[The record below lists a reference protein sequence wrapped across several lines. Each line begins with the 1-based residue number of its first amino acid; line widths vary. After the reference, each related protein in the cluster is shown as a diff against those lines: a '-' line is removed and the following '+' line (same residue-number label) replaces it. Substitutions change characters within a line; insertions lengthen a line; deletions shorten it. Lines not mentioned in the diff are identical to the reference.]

1 MSFPALSWAVRQ
13 KLPSTQK
20 LVLLMLAER
29 HNKDSGQ
36 CNPSLELLA
45 DDCGLSRR
53 SVIDQIAK
61 LQQAGYLTVRHRAKE
76 SLRLPSQY
84 VLHLGFGVPEQ
95 VQNTPHDPY
104 LMPEKVVNDVH
115 LGGERAALGSERA
128 APPQCKTFTGVVNV
142 LHEGS
147 EPVAHKPG
155 IEPGIEPVNTNSAR
169 ATAAPAAPT
178 IPPAPPA
185 PPAPPVATIAGVPE
199 DLVSEWKQ
207 VRKAKRAGPIS
218 QTVID
223 AIYREAAKAGITPE
237 QAIRCCV
244 ERGWQGFKAD
254 WYSNAATAG
263 RTGSPA
269 PAPHKYAA
277 AARAIFSSQSPE
289 VIDV

>member
-84 VLHLGFGVPEQ
+84 VLHLEFGVPEQ
-95 VQNTPHDPY
+95 VQNMPHDPY

-115 LGGERAALGSERA
+115 SGGERAAPGSERA

-142 LHEGS
+142 LHGGS

-178 IPPAPPA
+178 IP
-185 PPAPPVATIAGVPE
+185 GVPE
-199 DLVSEWKQ
+199 ELTSEWKA

-237 QAIRCCV
+237 QAIRCSV

-254 WYSNAATAG
+254 WYLKDQGQAAGHTAANKH
-263 RTGSPA
+263 S
-269 PAPHKYAA
+269 AA
-277 AARAIFSSQSPE
+277 YRAILE
-289 VIDV
+289 D

>member
-95 VQNTPHDPY
+95 VQSMPHDPY

-115 LGGERAALGSERA
+115 LGGERA

-178 IPPAPPA
+178 IP
-185 PPAPPVATIAGVPE
+185 GVPE
-199 DLVSEWKQ
+199 ELTNEWKA

-237 QAIRCCV
+237 QAVRCSV

-254 WYSNAATAG
+254 WYLKDQGQAAGHTAANKH
-263 RTGSPA
+263 S
-269 PAPHKYAA
+269 AA
-277 AARAIFSSQSPE
+277 YRAILE
-289 VIDV
+289 D

>member
-84 VLHLGFGVPEQ
+84 VLHLEFGVPEQ
-95 VQNTPHDPY
+95 VQSMPHDPY

-115 LGGERAALGSERA
+115 LGGERAAPGSERA

-142 LHEGS
+142 LHGGS

-178 IPPAPPA
+178 IP
-185 PPAPPVATIAGVPE
+185 GVPE
-199 DLVSEWKQ
+199 ELTSEWKA

-263 RTGSPA
+263 RTSSPA

-277 AARAIFSSQSPE
+277 AARAIFGSQSPE

>member
-95 VQNTPHDPY
+95 VQSMPHDPY

-115 LGGERAALGSERA
+115 LGGERAAPGSERA

-142 LHEGS
+142 LHEGG

-178 IPPAPPA
+178 IP
-185 PPAPPVATIAGVPE
+185 GVPE
-199 DLVSEWKQ
+199 ELTNEWKA

-237 QAIRCCV
+237 QAVRCSV

-263 RTGSPA
+263 HTSSPA

-277 AARAIFSSQSPE
+277 AARAIFGSQSPE